1 MKTFAI
7 VLLATFSVSAQ
18 QSKPQTHHG
27 DVDRRGAH
35 VMGFDQNK
43 TTHQFVLYDDGGSID
58 VSVKDVSNTTDLTAI
73 RAHLPH
79 IAEMFSAGNFEAPM
93 LVHDTNVPGTADM
106 AKMKDRLKFRFIET
120 PKGGRVDITTTD
132 TEALAAVHKF
142 LRFQISD
149 HRTGD
154 STQIRKR

>member
-1 MKTFAI
+1 MKIF
-7 VLLATFSVSAQ
+7 VLVLIATVSGSAQ
-18 QSKPQTHHG
+18 QPTPQTHHG
-27 DVDRRGAH
+27 VDQRGAH
-35 VMGFDQNK
+35 VMGFDQSK
-43 TTHQFVLYDDGGSID
+43 TTHHFVLYEDGGAIE
-58 VSVKDVSNTTDLTAI
+58 VSVKDAANTTDLTAI
-73 RAHLPH
+73 RGHLPH

-106 AKMKDRLKFRFIET
+106 AKMKDRLTFRWVET

-132 TEALAAVHKF
+132 ADALAAVHKF

-154 STQIRKR
+154 STTVRKR